1 MVSCCS
7 EVLYTQALTE
17 DSPDSRSKMH
27 SSFSGDGG
35 QHTKFAIQPAMKV
48 SAQAVAVVEVMGN
61 TSTQQVDLLMTV
73 ITRMWPP
80 ALTGSGP
87 TRSS

>member
-1 MVSCCS
+1 MTAQTA
-7 EVLYTQALTE
+7 EVKCTPLSVVMEAGTPNL
-17 DSPDSRSKMH
+17 
-27 SSFSGDGG
+27 
-35 QHTKFAIQPAMKV
+35 AIQPAMKV

-61 TSTQQVDLLMTV
+61 TSTQQVDLSMTV

-87 TRSS
+87 TRSA